1 MKRKKI
7 QREIV
12 GEIMS
17 DEIRFNA
24 VDLLQVNLE
33 KGDVLIATIKSDE
46 IDMSS
51 MNSIGDY
58 LRKTFP
64 NNKVLIMGVELKGE
78 IKFTVAKDATLSDTK
93 SCGPAPANFCNNC
106 SCGKKETYESGNE

>member
-1 MKRKKI
+1 
-7 QREIV
+7 
-12 GEIMS
+12 MS

-33 KGDVLIATIKSDE
+33 SGDVLIATIKSDD
-46 IDMSS
+46 INMSS

-64 NNKVLIMGVELKGE
+64 NNKVLVMGVGSEGD
-78 IKFTVAKDATLSDTK
+78 IKFTVAKDATVGDTK
-93 SCGPAPANFCNNC
+93 SASGCGPTPADFCNNC
-106 SCGKKETYESGNE
+106 SCGKKEAYESGK